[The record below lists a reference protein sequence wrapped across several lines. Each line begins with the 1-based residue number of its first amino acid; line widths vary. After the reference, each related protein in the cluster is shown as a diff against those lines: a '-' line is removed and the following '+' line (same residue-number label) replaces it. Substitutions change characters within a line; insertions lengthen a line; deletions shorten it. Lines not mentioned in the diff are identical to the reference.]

1 MDLVKVRKSWRG
13 HHTHKKKKNNLMEA
27 TSRFFFWRLI
37 YPKLLKNGGKERKKN
52 HKLPQV
58 IKEGEKTIS
67 YPNKGKFYTIYFQ
80 NFLQNKIVTYR
91 LQIH

>member
-1 MDLVKVRKSWRG
+1 
-13 HHTHKKKKNNLMEA
+13 MEA
-27 TSRFFFWRLI
+27 TSGFFFWRLI

-91 LQIH
+91 LQIHQVKILLLMEHWNFTDIAFCHKD